1 MLHARIA
8 FAVKIAIGAVVVTTL
23 AATAPAAQA
32 GEVGLIRDGVLN
44 VCTGGDFPPMQYYE
58 NPGDEKLVGF
68 EVDVVDAIAKQWGGT
83 TKYVV
88 GDFKGLLPSLG
99 AERCDLVAS
108 GIMVTKER
116 LKAYDAVPYFVSNVV
131 MVTAAADSETKSPL
145 DLSGKVL
152 AIEAGTTYEKTAA
165 DLNAELAKA
174 GKAPAQIQTY
184 PSASGVIEQI
194 LVGRAAA
201 TITQDTTAAF
211 RIKQMPGRLQM
222 PYNYGDGET
231 YGIYLRKGGDN
242 REALVKAIET
252 LQASGEMKA
261 LLQKWNLPETATDVK
276 HATN

>member
-1 MLHARIA
+1 MLHTPVSAAARLALGGMI
-8 FAVKIAIGAVVVTTL
+8 VTML
-23 AATAPAAQA
+23 SVATPMAQA
-32 GEVGLIRDGVLN
+32 ADSGLVRNGVLN
-44 VCTGGDFPPMQYYE
+44 VCTGGDFPPMQYYA

-68 EVDVVDAIAKQWGGT
+68 EVDVVDAIAKQWSGAT
-83 TKYVV
+83 NYVV

-131 MVTAAADSETKSPL
+131 MVTAASDSETMSPL

-165 DLNAELAKA
+165 DLNVELAKA

-184 PSASGVIEQI
+184 PSASAVIEQI

-211 RIKQMPGRLQM
+211 RIKQMPGRLQV

-231 YGIYLRKGGDN
+231 YGIYLRKGNDN

-252 LQASGEMKA
+252 LQTNGEMKA

-276 HATN
+276 HTTD

>member
-1 MLHARIA
+1 MRNTETSTVARLTLSGAMIITA
-8 FAVKIAIGAVVVTTL
+8 FCTT
-23 AATAPAAQA
+23 AQA
-32 GEVGLIRDGVLN
+32 AETALVHDGVLN
-44 VCTGGDFPPMQYYE
+44 VCTGGDFPPMQYYA

-116 LKAYDAVPYFVSNVV
+116 LQAYDAVPYFISNVV
-131 MVTAAADSETKSPL
+131 MVTSATDTETKAPL

-174 GKAPAQIQTY
+174 GKAPTQIQTY
-184 PSASGVIEQI
+184 PSASAVIEQI

-211 RIKQMPGRLQM
+211 RIKQMPGRLQV

-261 LLQKWNLPETATDVK
+261 LLRKWNLPETATDVK

>member
-8 FAVKIAIGAVVVTTL
+8 IAAKITFGGLAVMTL
-23 AATAPAAQA
+23 VATAPAAQA
-32 GEVGLIRDGVLN
+32 ADAGLIRNGVLN

-58 NPGDEKLVGF
+58 KPGDEKLVGF

-131 MVTAAADSETKSPL
+131 MVTSASDSGTRSPL

-174 GKAPAQIQTY
+174 GKAPVQIQTY
-184 PSASGVIEQI
+184 PSASAVIEQI

-211 RIKQMPGRLQM
+211 RIKQMPGRLQV

-242 REALVKAIET
+242 RKALVKAIET

>member
-1 MLHARIA
+1 MLHERTAFAAKIA
-8 FAVKIAIGAVVVTTL
+8 FGGLVVATL

-32 GEVGLIRDGVLN
+32 GGADLVHNGVLS

-116 LKAYDAVPYFVSNVV
+116 LQAYDAVPYFVSNVV
-131 MVTAAADSETKSPL
+131 MVTSASDSETKSPL

-165 DLNAELAKA
+165 ELNAELTKA

-184 PSASGVIEQI
+184 PSASAVIEQI

-211 RIKQMPGRLQM
+211 RIKQMPGRLQV

-242 REALVKAIET
+242 REGLVNAIET

-261 LLQKWNLPETATDVK
+261 LLQKWNLPEAAADVK

>member
-1 MLHARIA
+1 MSAIRPSISAVAKVALGMLIACVAAPMARA
-8 FAVKIAIGAVVVTTL
+8 ADTTL
-23 AATAPAAQA
+23 
-32 GEVGLIRDGVLN
+32 VRDGVLN
-44 VCTGGDFPPMQYYE
+44 VCTGGDFPPMQYYA

-68 EVDVVDAIAKQWGGT
+68 EVDVVDAIAKQWNAT

-108 GIMVTKER
+108 GIMVTKDR
-116 LKAYDAVPYFVSNVV
+116 LKAYDAVPYFISNVV
-131 MVTAAADSETKSPL
+131 MVTAASDAETKSPL
-145 DLSGKVL
+145 DLGGKVL

-165 DLNAELAKA
+165 DLDAELTKA
-174 GKAPAQIQTY
+174 GKPPAQIQTY
-184 PSASGVIEQI
+184 PSASAVIEQI

-211 RIKQMPGRLQM
+211 RIKQMPGRLQV

-242 REALVKAIET
+242 RAALVKAIET
-252 LQASGEMKA
+252 LQASGEMKT
-261 LLQKWNLPETATDVK
+261 LLQKWKLPETATDVK
-276 HATN
+276 HATE

>member
-211 RIKQMPGRLQM
+211 RIKQMPGRLQV